1 MPPSPNPPS
10 PQLPTSSSPHR
21 YRWYIA
27 GALVA
32 VVALVVWQKSSS
44 TATVAIDLVTQLPK
58 ATQLRPSPETFQ
70 TADIRLGNETKKSIY
85 ASEPSRIIWEEVVPE
100 RGWLSVSLG
109 VREEAWTREGSGV
122 LFLVGVSHQGRYEE
136 LVSLVV
142 NPYSNPADRQWMPL
156 LLDLAPWA
164 GQRVELIFNTR
175 VSHPTASPA
184 NHLAVWGAPAIVT
197 R

>member
-1 MPPSPNPPS
+1 MMK
-10 PQLPTSSSPHR
+10 
-21 YRWYIA
+21 YRWYLVGAIVGLAVLGAWWMSA
-27 GALVA
+27 GRPA
-32 VVALVVWQKSSS
+32 
-44 TATVAIDLVTQLPK
+44 VAIDLVDHLPN

-70 TADIRLGNETKKSIY
+70 TTDIRLADETKRSIY
-85 ASEPSRIIWEEVVPE
+85 ASEPSRIIWEEVIPE
-100 RGWLSVSLG
+100 HGWLSVSLA

-142 NPYSNPADRQWMPL
+142 NPYSNAADRQWLPV
-156 LLDLAPWA
+156 LLDLSPWA
-164 GQRVELIFNTR
+164 GQRVELILNTR
-175 VSHPTASPA
+175 VAHAEASPA

>member
-1 MPPSPNPPS
+1 MK
-10 PQLPTSSSPHR
+10 
-21 YRWYIA
+21 YRWYLFGVI
-27 GALVA
+27 
-32 VVALVVWQKSSS
+32 VALAGLAAWMMTSNAQV
-44 TATVAIDLVTQLPK
+44 VAIDLVTNLPK
-58 ATQLRPSPETFQ
+58 ATQLRPSPETFHVQ
-70 TADIRLGNETKKSIY
+70 NVTLAGETKKSIY
-85 ASEPSRIIWEEVVPE
+85 VAEPSRVIWDETVPDS
-100 RGWLSVSLG
+100 GWLQVSLG

-136 LVSLVV
+136 LVSLIV
-142 NPYSNPADRQWMPL
+142 NPYANASDRQWLPI

-175 VSHPTASPA
+175 AAHTEASPA

>member
-1 MPPSPNPPS
+1 MMKF
-10 PQLPTSSSPHR
+10 
-21 YRWYIA
+21 RWYIV
-27 GALVA
+27 GIVLALAAVA
-32 VVALVVWQKSSS
+32 VWQMSSG
-44 TATVAIDLVTQLPK
+44 APAVAIDLVVQLPK

-70 TADIRLGNETKKSIY
+70 TADIRIAGDTKRSIY
-85 ASEPSRIIWEEVVPE
+85 AAEPSRIIWEEVVPE
-100 RGWLSVSLG
+100 RGWLSMSLG

-122 LFLVGVSHQGRYEE
+122 LFLIGISHEGRYEE

-142 NPYSNPADRQWMPL
+142 NPYANAADRQWLPL

-164 GQRVELIFNTR
+164 GQRVELVLNTR
-175 VSHPTASPA
+175 VAHPEANAA

>member
-1 MPPSPNPPS
+1 MMK
-10 PQLPTSSSPHR
+10 
-21 YRWYIA
+21 YRWYLL
-27 GALVA
+27 GAVVG
-32 VVALVVWQKSSS
+32 VVALVAWQMSSS
-44 TATVAIDLVTQLPK
+44 GPAVALDLVDHLQR

-70 TADIRLGNETKKSIY
+70 TADIRLGQDTKKSIY
-85 ASEPSRIIWEEVVPE
+85 ASEPSRIIWEEVVPD

-122 LFLVGVSHQGRYEE
+122 LFLVGVSHKGRYEE

-142 NPYSNPADRQWMPL
+142 NPYSNAADRQWLPI
-156 LLDLAPWA
+156 LLDLSPWA
-164 GQRVELIFNTR
+164 GQRIELIFNTR
-175 VSHPTASPA
+175 VAHAEASPA